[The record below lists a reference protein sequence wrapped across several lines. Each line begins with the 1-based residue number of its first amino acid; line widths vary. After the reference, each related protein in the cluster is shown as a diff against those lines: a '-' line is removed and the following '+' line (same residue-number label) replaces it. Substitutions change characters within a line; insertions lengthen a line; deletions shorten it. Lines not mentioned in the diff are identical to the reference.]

1 MRQLT
6 LIYSD
11 LPRPTRVD
19 SGVKNN
25 FSWFLSI
32 FYIIPQNVLWI
43 QPKVAV
49 KNIHTQALNRFVQ
62 HNEPKLLSLAL
73 YTLLTIMADSPSTSS
88 DFTSA
93 KLRKK
98 RKHKN
103 IKLPSSTSH
112 SLARLRDKIREEE
125 WFIQCSS
132 WCQNVNKDYRSL
144 TVNRLLDLL
153 KSSWDCFS
161 TETPV
166 ILCLGLGSP
175 SSSHIARVQ
184 LAFLTEAC
192 QQLKVVCVYSFT
204 AAQMYSFFFFLNRN
218 MKTFLSMILFLHRKT
233 IHFSTSSRW
242 KC

>member
-1 MRQLT
+1 M
-6 LIYSD
+6 
-11 LPRPTRVD
+11 
-19 SGVKNN
+19 
-25 FSWFLSI
+25 
-32 FYIIPQNVLWI
+32 
-43 QPKVAV
+43 

-73 YTLLTIMADSPSTSS
+73 YTLLTTIMADSPSTSS

-132 WCQNVNKDYRSL
+132 WCQNVNKDCRSL

-204 AAQMYSFFFFLNRN
+204 AAQMYSFCLKKQKHEDISIYDPIFTPEDHSLFNELK
-218 MKTFLSMILFLHRKT
+218 MKVLMETANKVYLSNLTLT
-233 IHFSTSSRW
+233 GS
-242 KC
+242 